1 MSYFGCMNILLLLAL
16 LYMPFNGPPDT
27 SDDDEI
33 RWTDRSEIT
42 FDDFKG
48 SVPESSPWAALTAS
62 YIYFNYSTT
71 NGRISMIKV
80 YASFKKNESWM
91 KTNRDDVL
99 GHEQLHFA
107 ITEYFA
113 RKLYAESQ
121 ALKEKAG
128 DPSAA
133 ANSLFKKINES
144 CDRLQAT
151 YDSETEHGIK
161 TEAQA
166 QWKAKLESMLKEY
179 DAYPA
184 MTD

>member
-1 MSYFGCMNILLLLAL
+1 MNQLLLLVS
-16 LYMPFNGPPDT
+16 LYISSVSLQVTDG
-27 SDDDEI
+27 DDEI
-33 RWTDRSEIT
+33 RWADRSEIT
-42 FDDFKG
+42 FEDFKG
-48 SVPESSPWAALTAS
+48 DVPGDSPWAALTAS
-62 YIYFNYSTT
+62 YIYFNYSTS
-71 NGRISMIKV
+71 NGRISTIRV

-113 RKLYAESQ
+113 RKLYADSQ
-121 ALKEKAG
+121 ALKEKTG
-128 DPSAA
+128 DLSAA
-133 ANSLFKKINES
+133 ANSLFRKINES

-161 TEAQA
+161 TEEQA
-166 QWKAKLESMLKEY
+166 RWKAKVEAMLKEY

-184 MTD
+184 MTE